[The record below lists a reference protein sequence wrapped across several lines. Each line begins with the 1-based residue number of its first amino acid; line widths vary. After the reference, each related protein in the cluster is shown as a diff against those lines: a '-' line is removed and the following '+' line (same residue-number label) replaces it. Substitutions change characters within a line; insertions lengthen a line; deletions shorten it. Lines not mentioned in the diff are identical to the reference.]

1 MAYWSGSRSFGT
13 LHWRLHDLP
22 LKLCELLSRLQPAL
36 SNLSVM
42 SASAASDPLYH
53 AANSL
58 QVMIVQRLADSM
70 NFFMEGDSMCFFM
83 EEDIRGN
90 LFAIV

>member
-1 MAYWSGSRSFGT
+1 
-13 LHWRLHDLP
+13 
-22 LKLCELLSRLQPAL
+22 
-36 SNLSVM
+36 M

-83 EEDIRGN
+83 EEDISGN
-90 LFAIV
+90 LFARV